1 MGRELKG
8 QFSGQGVATT
18 LQPMPSM
25 RQAVPMGDWVAIDAT
40 GDRRAQAL
48 RLQHLHES
56 MVAGSDLSSARLRSV
71 VRRSWERSN
80 AAGVNPSTSTAPRVL
95 DEDAIQQRLERHPL
109 RLAVPVLQ
117 SLLADV
123 GDADHLAVIADA
135 EGSVLWIEGHR
146 ALSEQAAELGVE
158 TGTQW
163 SEALVGTN
171 GVGTALAERHPVQ
184 IFSAE
189 HFSTNT
195 HGLTCTAAPVHDPLT
210 GDLLGVVDVT
220 GGLAGAHPHTLA
232 LVALAAKTVEQEL
245 LRSVQ
250 QVSRQLLTPPAA
262 RLSVLGRDRGVL
274 RMGRRDVTLSRRH
287 TEMLLLL
294 KLRPEGLSAEQLAL
308 EVYGEHGRPGTVRTE
323 MHRLRLQLG
332 ALIGERPYRLL
343 ERIDCDA
350 DLIEAQIRRGEISA
364 AVRQY
369 VGPAVPQS
377 GVPRL
382 VELRDRIDDAL
393 RAAVLAD
400 GDAGLLERWLATP
413 SGRDDYEVSRALIN
427 RLDRSD
433 PRRAAERSRVR
444 RLAATRLRE
453 TPATD

>member
-1 MGRELKG
+1 
-8 QFSGQGVATT
+8 
-18 LQPMPSM
+18 
-25 RQAVPMGDWVAIDAT
+25 MGDWVAIDAT
-40 GDRRAQAL
+40 ADRRAQAL
-48 RLQHLHES
+48 RLQQLHES

-71 VRRSWERSN
+71 VRRSWARST
-80 AAGVNPSTSTAPRVL
+80 AAGVDPTLGPAPRVL
-95 DEDAIQQRLERHPL
+95 DDEAIVTRLARHPL

-117 SLLADV
+117 SLLRDV

-135 EGSVLWIEGHR
+135 EGNVLWIEGQR
-146 ALSEQAAELGVE
+146 GLVEQAAEAGIE
-158 TGTQW
+158 TGTHW
-163 SEALVGTN
+163 AESAVGTN

-189 HFSTNT
+189 HFSTTT
-195 HGLTCTAAPVHDPLT
+195 HGLACTAAPVHDPLS
-210 GDLLGVVDVT
+210 GDLLGAVDVT
-220 GGLAGAHPHTLA
+220 GGLASAHPHSLA
-232 LVALAAKTVEQEL
+232 LVALAARTVEQEL

-250 QVSRQLLTPPAA
+250 EASRQLLTPPAA

-274 RMGRRDVTLSRRH
+274 RIGRRDVTLSRRH

-343 ERIDCDA
+343 ERVDCDV
-350 DLIEAQIRRGEISA
+350 DLIESQIRRGEISD

-377 GVPRL
+377 QVPRL

-413 SGRDDYEVSRALIN
+413 SGRDDYEVSRALMG
-427 RLDRSD
+427 RLDRTD

-444 RLAATRLRE
+444 RLAPQQQR
-453 TPATD
+453 